1 MTLPYTPTLI
11 VNTEMQLTATASP
24 CTKYP
29 ILTPEDTPHQLLQ
42 PRLSHPC
49 PIAASLDKR

>member
-11 VNTEMQLTATASP
+11 VNTEMQPTVTAYP

-29 ILTPEDTPHQLLQ
+29 ILTPEDTLHRLLQ
-42 PRLSHPC
+42 PPLSHPH
-49 PIAASLDKR
+49 PIAASLDER

>member
-11 VNTEMQLTATASP
+11 VNTEMQPAATAYP

-29 ILTPEDTPHQLLQ
+29 ILTPEDTLH
-42 PRLSHPC
+42 
-49 PIAASLDKR
+49 